1 MVSST
6 LLGAAVGSFTGGGF
20 ADALGRRKAF
30 MLCAVPMLVGPLL
43 SAFASDLNTM
53 VAGRFLAGLAIGL
66 SSALVPLYVSEVSR
80 HGPAATPL
88 GLQQPLSTWTPA
100 YNPHGYCA
108 HTYEWSTCTT
118 AAGQCMV
125 HCPTP
130 NKGQLRRWLCTR
142 ASPFTHSA
150 TEVLWHGH
158 AGTALHLL
166 QVSPTAQRG
175 ALGSLN
181 QLMICLGILGAL
193 CINVVLP
200 VTDWRLMFKV
210 AAIPAAILFL
220 GEALVGTETC
230 NNICSSSPKL
240 WQQQQVAQRAASQPT
255 PDHLQQPYQDSPL
268 CMTAVQVVQTV
279 HAQHSSHVHAQHTPQ
294 QVHLLTLC

>member
-1 MVSST
+1 
-6 LLGAAVGSFTGGGF
+6 
-20 ADALGRRKAF
+20 
-30 MLCAVPMLVGPLL
+30 
-43 SAFASDLNTM
+43 
-53 VAGRFLAGLAIGL
+53 
-66 SSALVPLYVSEVSR
+66 
-80 HGPAATPL
+80 
-88 GLQQPLSTWTPA
+88 
-100 YNPHGYCA
+100 
-108 HTYEWSTCTT
+108 
-118 AAGQCMV
+118 MV

-150 TEVLWHGH
+150 IEVLWHGH